1 MGDAA
6 DRGFTGYQ
14 KRLFVFLSV
23 ATFFEGYDFLAITQ
37 ILPNLRLDMGL
48 SKAEAGW
55 LVALINFGTVIAYFL
70 VRKADRWGRRR
81 VLTITIAG
89 YTIFTFLTATAWDA
103 LSFALFQFVAR
114 VFLITEWATSMVY
127 AAEEFPAHRRGLV
140 IGMIQAFS
148 SFGGIV
154 CAGLV
159 PTLLKLEIENP
170 LTGEILGWR
179 MVYVVGI
186 IPLILIAYA
195 RRNLRETRRFE
206 TEVASKGARRPFTAI
221 ITGPYRK
228 RVLQLALIWGLTYIC
243 SQTAVTFWKDFAVN
257 ERGLSDGQVATAIT
271 IAALA
276 SMPLIFLVGPLIDL
290 VGRKRGALIVFL
302 LSAVGTFFAYTMHG
316 QWPLTIPLI
325 FGIFGASA
333 FLPVMNAFTTELFP
347 TELRGDAFAWANNLL
362 GRLGYVVSPIAVGAI
377 AESLDWGP
385 TVRVTAIFPIVAVVL
400 IFVFLPE
407 TVNRELE
414 ETSQLD

>member
-1 MGDAA
+1 M
-6 DRGFTGYQ
+6 TGYQ
-14 KRLFVFLSV
+14 KKLFVFLSV

-37 ILPNLRLDMGL
+37 ILPNLRDDMGL
-48 SKAEAGW
+48 SKSEAGW
-55 LVALINFGTVIAYFL
+55 LLALINFGTVVAYFL

-89 YTIFTFLTATAWDA
+89 YALFTFLTGMAWDA
-103 LSFALFQFVAR
+103 LSFAVFQFLAR
-114 VFLITEWATSMVY
+114 IFLITEWATSMVY

-140 IGMIQAFS
+140 IGVIQAFS
-148 SFGGIV
+148 SFGGII

-159 PTLLKLEIENP
+159 PMLLKAQIENP
-170 LTGEILGWR
+170 ITGEILGWR
-179 MVYVVGI
+179 LVYMVGI

-195 RRNLRETRRFE
+195 RRNLRETKRFE
-206 TEVASKGARRPFTAI
+206 LEVAHKTERRPFAAI
-221 ITGPYRK
+221 MRGPYRK

-257 ERGLSDGQVATAIT
+257 ERGLTDGQVAVAIT

-276 SMPLIFLVGPLIDL
+276 SMPLIFLVGPLIDY
-290 VGRKRGALIVFL
+290 VGRKRGAVVVFT
-302 LSAVGTFFAYTMHG
+302 LSAGGSFLAYTLHG
-316 QWPLTIPLI
+316 QWALTVPLV

-362 GRLGYVVSPIAVGAI
+362 GRIGYVVSPIGIASI
-377 AESLDWGP
+377 AEYLDWGP
-385 TVRVTAIFPIVAVVL
+385 TVRATAIFPLIAVVL
-400 IFVFLPE
+400 ILVFLPE

-414 ETSQLD
+414 ETSKLD